1 VEVLTFDSL
10 FNITLSSARIS
21 MIKILSLQGIVL
33 DFLMLVK
40 VFHIGN
46 APSFNLL
53 FNLPF
58 YIFNEIKTRNWTK
71 TKSNLFYFLGLIF
84 SYPQSNYVVHVF
96 CCVARLTLGDYNENR
111 NQLC

>member
-1 VEVLTFDSL
+1 MLTFDSL

-21 MIKILSLQGIVL
+21 MIKILSFQGIIL

-40 VFHIGN
+40 VFHIGD

-58 YIFNEIKTRNWTK
+58 YIVNEIKTRNWTK
-71 TKSNLFYFLGLIF
+71 TKINLFYFSGQIL
-84 SYPQSNYVVHVF
+84 SYLQSNYVIHVF
-96 CCVARLTLGDYNENR
+96 RCVARLTLGDYNENR
-111 NQLC
+111 N